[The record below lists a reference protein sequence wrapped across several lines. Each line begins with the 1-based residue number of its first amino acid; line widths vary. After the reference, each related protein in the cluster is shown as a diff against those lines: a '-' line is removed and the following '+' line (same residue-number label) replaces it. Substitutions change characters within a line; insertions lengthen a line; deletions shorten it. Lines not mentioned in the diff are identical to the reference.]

1 MTLEITRPE
10 TEARIQ
16 RYLRSGQFHDLDEL
30 LTKALDTN
38 IISEYNR
45 DKRPN
50 PGVVKWIERSS
61 NGLRTICRSG
71 LPDEFSLST
80 TFVTRKVRHFAGL
93 DLPILNPWDPQ

>member
-16 RYLRSGQFHDLDEL
+16 RYLRSGHFHDLDEL

-80 TFVTRKVRHFAGL
+80 RMWLQAGRDSL
-93 DLPILNPWDPQ
+93 RRRSSKESLCLP